1 MAEAEFHKVQGSLVD
16 MKAVTTG
23 AYNAGRMLRDQL
35 LSMPP
40 QLAPELAAMTDPWEI
55 EQHLT
60 KALRLSLEE
69 AERMSSADLE
79 RDLTPTS

>member
-1 MAEAEFHKVQGSLVD
+1 

-79 RDLTPTS
+79 RDLTTTS